1 MLTEQTKVEGMYG
14 PTGWLDTSGI
24 TVLLAPY
31 MELDDHDYCRFTM
44 VGGDDARELRSL
56 LSAENLQCSQ
66 NGGPTVEAALDA
78 AITFPQEVY
87 VSGYVIRQPRRDERV
102 SVDALVIRHSLPD
115 GVTRAWPYLRDRYA
129 LHCLAPDECDRI
141 LLDDPVGHLA
151 WWLWWD

>member
-102 SVDALVIRHSLPD
+102 SVDALVIRHLALSARQIRAALS
-115 GVTRAWPYLRDRYA
+115 GTRRMRP
-129 LHCLAPDECDRI
+129 
-141 LLDDPVGHLA
+141 HLA
-151 WWLWWD
+151 G